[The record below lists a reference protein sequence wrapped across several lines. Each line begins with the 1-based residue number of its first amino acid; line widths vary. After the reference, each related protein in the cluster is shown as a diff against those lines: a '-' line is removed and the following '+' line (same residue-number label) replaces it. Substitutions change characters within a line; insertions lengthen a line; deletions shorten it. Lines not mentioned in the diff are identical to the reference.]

1 MGLQAPANTHAHD
14 LSRFHHRHEFGDAGA
29 AQRERA
35 LRIVVV
41 LTIVTMAVELV
52 AGAWSGSLALTADG
66 WHMGTHAVALGG
78 AALAY
83 RLSAQ
88 AAKRGGYAFGGW
100 KIEVL
105 AGYTSALLLLA
116 VALWLVFEG
125 VQALRAPRQV
135 GYVEAMWV
143 AAIGLVVN
151 LVSAWL
157 LSRGAAAHEAP
168 HAQAQHAHPQASE
181 PHAQHHG
188 LHHGHHHGHAHGD
201 HNFSAAYLHVLADAF
216 TSVLA
221 IVALAGGAWW
231 GASWLDPAAALLGAV
246 VIAKWSIGILR
257 SSATALVD
265 ATGDAAMAEQI
276 RSHIED
282 DGDAKLTDLHVWQVG
297 SNAWCAVVA
306 VVADAPLSPLAYR
319 RRLHDIK
326 ALRHVTIEVHRC
338 EGPLP
343 SPA

>member
-1 MGLQAPANTHAHD
+1 MALQAPANAHPHAHD
-14 LSRFHHRHEFGDAGA
+14 LSRFHHRHEFGDVGA

-35 LRIVVV
+35 LRVVTI
-41 LTIVTMAVELV
+41 LTFVTMAVELV

-78 AALAY
+78 AVLAY
-83 RLSAQ
+83 RLSAR

-135 GYVEAMWV
+135 DYLEAMWV

-157 LSRGAAAHEAP
+157 LSRGAAVHEPAGPKAHHG
-168 HAQAQHAHPQASE
+168 HASHAHP
-181 PHAQHHG
+181 
-188 LHHGHHHGHAHGD
+188 HGHHHGHAHGD

-221 IVALAGGAWW
+221 IAALAGGAWW
-231 GASWLDPAAALLGAV
+231 GVSWLDPAAALLGAV

-276 RSHIED
+276 RSHIEG

-306 VVADAPLSPLAYR
+306 VVADAPLTPLAYR
-319 RRLHDIK
+319 QRLHDIK
-326 ALRHVTIEVHRC
+326 VLRHVTIEVHRC